1 MNETLFPYYE
11 RELLFIR
18 QMAQEF
24 ARKHPQAAGR
34 LLLESNRSADPHVE
48 RLLES
53 FALVAGR
60 VQQKLDDEF
69 PEISTAL
76 LEALYPHYLAP
87 IPSMGILQFELDPA
101 RAQLP
106 GGFSLPRHSPLRSD
120 PVDGLPCKF
129 RTAYPVT
136 LWPIQIAGA
145 VYQAAPFPRGL
156 SPPSRAAAALRLQ
169 FECSGPM
176 KFADLELERLRLY
189 LDGDLQVLPPLY
201 ELLFNHALEV
211 VFRPGEAEAG
221 PAPFVLAPS
230 TCLTPVGFELE
241 DGLLPYTPASRLG
254 YRLLTELFVFPAK
267 FWFVDL
273 KGWDRVCR
281 GGWQRTCEVVIF
293 FDRAVPILEQ
303 SIAAD
308 SFRLGC
314 APVVNLFEQ
323 AAEPVPLGSTQF
335 TYRIVPDATQPRG
348 LEVYGV
354 DTVKTTNPADNS
366 THEFP
371 PFFSIHHPRRV
382 GERPQLYWYTSRS
395 ASLAEKDQGTF
406 VDLHLV
412 DLDFQPQVPPGASLE
427 VATTCTNRDLPGELR
442 AAGTKVGFDLEAAAP
457 LAWIRCLR
465 PLTPALRPQTR
476 RGRLWHLISHLSL
489 NYLSLAEETKGRE
502 ALQEILGLYDFSDPQ
517 AGQQQLAAVTREFI
531 EGITH
536 VGSRRVIG
544 RLARAGL
551 SDFCRGLEVA
561 IELDEDKFP
570 GVGVFLFTCV
580 LERFLAMYVSSN
592 SFVQL
597 AAKRTGQSG
606 AFKKWPPR
614 PGDLPSL

>member
-24 ARKHPQAAGR
+24 AVKHPHASGR

-53 FALVAGR
+53 FALIAGR

-69 PEISTAL
+69 PEISAAL

-87 IPSMGILQFELDPA
+87 IPSMGMLQFELDPV

-106 GGFSLPRHSPLRSD
+106 GGFSLARHSMLRTG
-120 PVDGLPCKF
+120 PVDGVPCKY

-136 LWPIQIAGA
+136 LWPIQITGA
-145 VYQAAPFPRGL
+145 VFQAAPFPRGL
-156 SPPSRAAAALRLQ
+156 VPPTGAAAALRLQ
-169 FECSGPM
+169 FESSGPM
-176 KFADLELERLRLY
+176 KFAELEIERLRLY
-189 LDGDLQVLPPLY
+189 LDVDLHILPSLY
-201 ELLFNHALEV
+201 ELLFNHALQV
-211 VFRPGEAEAG
+211 VFRAGEAETG
-221 PAPFVLAPS
+221 RAPFVLPPS
-230 TCLTPVGFELE
+230 SCLAAVGFEPL
-241 DGLLPYTPASRLG
+241 DSLLPYTPAARLG

-273 KGWDRVCR
+273 QGWERVRR
-281 GGWQRTCEVVIF
+281 GGWQRHCEVVIF
-293 FDRAVPILEQ
+293 FDRTVPILEK
-303 SIAAD
+303 SIAVD

-314 APVVNLFEQ
+314 TPVVNLFEQ
-323 AAEPVPLGSTQF
+323 AAEPVPLSAMQIAH
-335 TYRIVPDATQPRG
+335 RMVPDATQPRG
-348 LEVYGV
+348 LEVYAV
-354 DTVKTTNPADNS
+354 DKVKTTNPADNS
-366 THEFP
+366 TYEFR
-371 PFFSIHHPRRV
+371 PFFSIHHPRRA
-382 GERPQLYWYTSRS
+382 GERSQLYWYTSRS
-395 ASLAEKDQGTF
+395 TSLAEKDQGTF

-412 DLDFQPQVPPGASLE
+412 DLDFQPQIPGASLE
-427 VATTCTNRDLPGELR
+427 VATTCTNRDLPSELR
-442 AAGTKVGFDLEAAAP
+442 ALGTRVGFDLEAAAP
-457 LAWIRCLR
+457 LASIRCLR
-465 PLTPALRPQTR
+465 PVTPTLRPQPR

-489 NYLSLAEETKGRE
+489 NYLSLAEEAKGRE
-502 ALQEILGLYDFSDPQ
+502 ALQGILGLYDFSDPQ
-517 AGQQQLAAVTREFI
+517 AGQQQLAAVTREFM

-536 VGSRRVIG
+536 VGSRRIIG

-570 GVGVFLFTCV
+570 GVGVFLFATV

-597 AAKRTGQSG
+597 TAKRTGQPG
-606 AFKKWPPR
+606 AFKRWPPR